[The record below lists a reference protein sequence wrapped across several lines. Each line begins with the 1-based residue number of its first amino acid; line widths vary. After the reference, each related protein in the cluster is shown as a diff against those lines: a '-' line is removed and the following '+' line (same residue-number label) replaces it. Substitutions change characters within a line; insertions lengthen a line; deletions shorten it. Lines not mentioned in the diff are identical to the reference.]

1 MAYPTYFSNLPDLK
15 YSVSVNKAGQT
26 NDILI
31 KDYFKLLRVREDAK
45 RVSTFYVDYIVQ
57 DGERPDQI
65 SYREYG
71 DEQFYWMIL
80 QANDIVDYDNEWP
93 LSNYELDKYIV
104 EKYGPTGGS
113 DVHHYETIDEYDEN
127 KGLMLP
133 GGMIVDKDFS
143 YDFLYAEG
151 VRRVSYPIVVTNY
164 RYEQELNNQKARIQ
178 IVNKDYIWDVLRE
191 TRNYYQKLKNDE
203 SKIDIYNA
211 MRRKRS

>member
-1 MAYPTYFSNLPDLK
+1 MAYPTYFSHLPNLK

-26 NDILI
+26 NDVLI
-31 KDYFKLLRVREDAK
+31 KDYFKLLRLREDAK
-45 RVSTFYVDYIVQ
+45 RVSTFYVDYIIQ

-93 LSNYELDKYIV
+93 LSNFELDKYIE
-104 EKYGPTGGS
+104 EKYGGTEGAS
-113 DVHHYETIDEYDEN
+113 DVHHYETIEEYDEN

-133 GGMIVDKDFS
+133 GGMIVDEDFS
-143 YDFLYAEG
+143 HEFMYAEG
-151 VRRVSYPIVVTNY
+151 VRMVSYPIAVTNY
-164 RYEQELNNQKARIQ
+164 KYEQDLNNKKSQIQ
-178 IVNKDYIWDVLRE
+178 IVNQDYIYDVLRE
-191 TRNYYQKLKNDE
+191 TTNYYEKLKNDE

-211 MRRKRS
+211 LRRK